1 MEVYDKLTKVFPS
14 KHFSLSNTRTV
25 IEEDEKDAATSEIII
40 EHTGIDTLKISKSL
54 LVLERDSIAHN
65 PHASVCD
72 GVIAIDEKNK
82 FIGYFELKSTCS
94 TNNVLK
100 ARMQILDSQHH
111 MWSIASKCAIDMT
124 TYTEKGIVITQP
136 ISDENH
142 RKARLRRQMN
152 DERGNVFSPYHFLLN
167 LLKGKSIIDATGM
180 PLLYFKAGEI
190 IPIDKIL

>member
-1 MEVYDKLTKVFPS
+1 MEIYDKLTKVYPS
-14 KHFSLSNTRTV
+14 EHFSLSNSQTI
-25 IEEDEKDAATSEIII
+25 IEEDEKDAATREAII
-40 EHTGIDTLKISKSL
+40 EHTGVDILKISKSL
-54 LVLERDSIAHN
+54 LALERDSIANN

-100 ARMQILDSQHH
+100 ARSQILDSQQHL
-111 MWSIASKCAIDMT
+111 WSIASKSDIDMT
-124 TYTEKGIVITQP
+124 SFTEKGIVITQS
-136 ISDENH
+136 ISDELH

-152 DERGNVFSPYHFLLN
+152 DERGNGFSPYHFLLN
-167 LLKGKSIIDATGM
+167 LLKGKTTIDATGM

-190 IPIDKIL
+190 IPISKIL